1 MSRYLLGRGAQTGL
15 VMLAM
20 SFLVYA
26 LIGLM
31 PGDPIDLMLSTD
43 PRLTPEDAQRLR
55 ALHGLDRPLTDRY
68 GAWLGAAVTGEFG
81 YSRLHAQP
89 VAHVLVSHL
98 WNTLALLGLSFA
110 LSLAIALPLGM
121 AAARRPNGPLDNLV
135 NLFCFAGISIPAFW
149 LALLLIMVF
158 AVGLGWLPAGGLAAA
173 GGESGVLDRAAH
185 LVLPVATLTFASV
198 AGYTRFVRAA
208 MIEALRQEF
217 VRTARAKGATETRVL
232 LAHALRAAMIPVV
245 TIVALN
251 FGALLS
257 GALITETMFA
267 YPGMGRMIYDAIMG
281 NDFNL
286 ALAGLL
292 LATFVTL
299 AANLGA
305 DLAYAALDPRVR
317 LGRDGP

>member
-1 MSRYLLGRGAQTGL
+1 MSRFLAGRGAQTAL

-31 PGDPIDLMLSTD
+31 PGDPIDLMLSAD
-43 PRLTPEDAQRLR
+43 PRLSPEDAARLR
-55 ALHGLDRPLTDRY
+55 ALHGLDRPLGQRY
-68 GAWLGAAVTGEFG
+68 LAWLDAALVGELG

-89 VAHVLVSHL
+89 VARVLLSHL
-98 WNTLALLGLSFA
+98 ENTLALLGLAFA
-110 LSLAIALPLGM
+110 LSLAIALPLGI
-121 AAARRPNGPLDNLV
+121 AAARRPNGPLDTAV
-135 NLFCFAGISIPAFW
+135 NLLCFAGVSVPPFW
-149 LALLLIMVF
+149 LALLLIMAF

-173 GGESGVLDRAAH
+173 EGGGALDRLRH
-185 LVLPVATLTFASV
+185 LALPVATLTLASV

-217 VRTARAKGATETRVL
+217 VRTARAKGAAESRVL
-232 LAHALRAAMIPVV
+232 LRHALPSAMIPVV
-245 TIVALN
+245 TIVALH
-251 FGALLS
+251 FGGLVS
-257 GALITETMFA
+257 GALVTETMFA

-299 AANLGA
+299 AANLAA

-317 LGRDGP
+317 LGREAP